1 MPTLRALGLFTPTPG
16 QYENIHFDA
25 SNAEAAGTCILAVCI
40 GVILAALYNF
50 YVRSVPGGVVR
61 ALLAAEALSC
71 ESAKSVQELGLSRL
85 ATFELTHNA
94 VLRRLISSVT
104 GEEGDEVRY
113 YIPEE
118 QKYRAEV
125 RFESRGNGVV
135 GLLITVAVTLAAGLL
150 VSKLL
155 PWFLGIIDKFL

>member
-1 MPTLRALGLFTPTPG
+1 MPLLHTLGLFTPTPG
-16 QYENIHFDA
+16 QYENIRFDA
-25 SNAEAAGTCILAVCI
+25 SNADTVGTCILAVCI

-50 YVRSVPGGVVR
+50 YVRSVPGSVVR
-61 ALLAAEALSC
+61 ALLAAEALSE

-85 ATFELTHNA
+85 AAFELTHNA
-94 VLRRLISSVT
+94 VLQRLISSVT
-104 GEEGDEVRY
+104 GEEGGEVRY

-125 RFESRGNGVV
+125 RFESRGNGVAS
-135 GLLITVAVTLAAGLL
+135 LLITAVVTFAAGLL